1 MPVTSVKELARS
13 ADAELLQPTVLKR
26 RWVCVLA
33 DNTLTGTPTTE
44 DDIIASLGIGEW
56 GTRHPMRPFF
66 CLRKWSI
73 REGFEGSP
81 YHVEVTAEY
90 SLVRVSDLL
99 DPWDR
104 PAEWSA
110 EGSQGEFPALAHYNS
125 VGNDD
130 VRPLTNSAFDYYP
143 GLTTTE
149 SIARITVRR
158 NFLLWPTGWFAA
170 NNCVNATPYFGC
182 PTHTLRVAGVAAEPA
197 SEERSTGIV
206 NYWRATATLAY
217 RWSGHNL
224 QLPDVGFNFI
234 SGGQKRRA
242 MVFDFQ
248 NSEWVP
254 SPNPVGLDGNGGQTQ
269 GQPAVLNRR
278 VNPEVEFRDIFGVPP
293 T

>member
-33 DNTLTGTPTTE
+33 DNTLTNAPSTE
-44 DDIIASLGIGEW
+44 DQILAAVGIGNW
-56 GTRHPMRPFF
+56 GAPHPLRPYFA
-66 CLRKWSI
+66 LRKWSI

-90 SLVRVSDLL
+90 SPIRVSDLL

-104 PAEWSA
+104 PAEWTA
-110 EGSQGEFPALAHYNS
+110 EGSQGEFPALFHFEGA
-125 VGNDD
+125 GNYDL
-130 VRPLTNSAFDYYP
+130 RPLTNSAYDYFP

-149 SIARITVRR
+149 SVARITVRQ
-158 NFLLWPTGWFAA
+158 NFANWPSAWFAA
-170 NNCVNATPYFGC
+170 NNTVNSAPYFGC
-182 PTHTLRVAGVAAEPA
+182 PTHTLRVAGVTAEYA
-197 SEERSTGIV
+197 QEERSTGIV
-206 NYWRATATLAY
+206 GFYRATATLAY

-278 VNPEVEFRDIFGVPP
+278 VNPEVEFRYIFGVPP
-293 T
+293 A

>member
-1 MPVTSVKELARS
+1 MPVTSVKELSRS

-44 DDIIASLGIGEW
+44 DEILAAVGLGEW
-56 GTRHPMRPFF
+56 GTPHPLRDWF

-90 SLVRVSDLL
+90 SLIRVSDLL

-104 PAEWSA
+104 PSEWSA
-110 EGSQGEFPALAHYNS
+110 EGSQGEFPALFYFHGADNS
-125 VGNDD
+125 DL
-130 VRPLTNSAFDYYP
+130 RPLTNSAFDYFP

-149 SIARITVRR
+149 SIARVTVRK
-158 NFLLWPTGWFAA
+158 NFLNWPTGWFAA
-170 NNCVNATPYFGC
+170 NNCVNASAYFGC
-182 PTHTLRVAGVAAEPA
+182 PPHTLLVSGVSAEYA
-197 SEERSTGIV
+197 QEERSSGIV
-206 NYWRATATLAY
+206 GFYRATATLAY

-234 SGGQKRRA
+234 GGGQKRRG

-254 SPNPVGLDGNGGQTQ
+254 SANPIALDGNGGPTS
-269 GQPAVLNRR
+269 GQPAILNRR
-278 VNPEVEFRDIFGVPP
+278 VHPAVEFVDVFGTPP
-293 T
+293 S